1 MDIKEAMKILEDWIR
16 CEKILAERREPGN
29 DYDKFCKDR
38 AAAIEIVLNELDNA
52 YEQGFKD
59 GANAAASDILG
70 RI

>member
-1 MDIKEAMKILEDWIR
+1 MKIDKAIKILEDWIK
-16 CEKILAERREPGN
+16 CEEILAKGRKSESN
-29 DYDKFCKDR
+29 FDKFCKDR
-38 AAAIEIVLNELDNA
+38 AKAIEIVLEELGNA